1 MVCLNYIRGATI
13 QYRNIMEELPSRMP
27 ASHKT
32 KITSVKSTNPSTV
45 ETVKNVYLKWLSN
58 PILKWSKFELE
69 QYNFILGQ

>member
-32 KITSVKSTNPSTV
+32 KITSVKSSNPDEEKV
-45 ETVKNVYLKWLSN
+45 NKLYLK
-58 PILKWSKFELE
+58 
-69 QYNFILGQ
+69 